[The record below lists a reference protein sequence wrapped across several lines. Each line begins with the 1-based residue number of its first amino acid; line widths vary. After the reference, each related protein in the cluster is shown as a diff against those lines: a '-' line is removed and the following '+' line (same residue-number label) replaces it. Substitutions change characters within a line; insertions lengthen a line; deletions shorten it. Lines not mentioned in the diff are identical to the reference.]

1 MRLLLSAAALLTM
14 VGCSDPAKQ
23 VTTNKEP
30 AKPELITGQKA
41 FWKLVPTARAWAT
54 DCQILEVRSIPL
66 TEMKSDNK
74 GQFPAWQATFVSAS
88 KASSKIFTYSAIESP
103 NVHQGVFSGVEESF
117 AGKRGQA
124 SPFLVAAFKTDTD
137 DAYQTAAKKSE
148 EFLKKYPDMPVNF
161 LLEFTPRFPS
171 PTWRLIFGESIG
183 ASGYS
188 VFVDATSGEFLEK
201 VQG

>member
-1 MRLLLSAAALLTM
+1 M
-14 VGCSDPAKQ
+14 VGCSDAPK
-23 VTTNKEP
+23 VTTAPKEP

-41 FWKLVPTARAWAT
+41 FWKMVPTARAWAQ

-74 GQFPAWQATFVSAS
+74 GQFPAWQATFTSAS
-88 KASSKIFTYSAIESP
+88 KAASKVFTYSVIESP
-103 NVHQGVFSGVEESF
+103 SVHQGVFSGVEEGF
-117 AGKRGQA
+117 TGKRGQA
-124 SPFLVAAFKTDTD
+124 TPFLVAAFKTDTD

-148 EFLKKYPDMPVNF
+148 EFLKKFPDTPVNF
-161 LLEFTPRFPS
+161 LLESTPRFPA
-171 PTWRLIFGESIG
+171 PAWRLIFGESIS

-188 VFVDATSGEFLEK
+188 VFIDATSGAFLEK